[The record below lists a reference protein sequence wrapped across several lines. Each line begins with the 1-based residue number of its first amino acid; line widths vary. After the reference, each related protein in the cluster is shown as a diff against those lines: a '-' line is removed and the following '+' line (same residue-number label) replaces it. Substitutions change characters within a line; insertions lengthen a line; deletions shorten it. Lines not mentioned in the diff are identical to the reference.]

1 MRKWYNT
8 YIKPLS
14 HTTTWLCVTDG
25 QVTHDY
31 YLPQPIQSILS
42 HDHTHRNKDGHIT
55 CYRQTDWLKLHCSRR
70 IWLWA
75 NFGPLTLVAKNI
87 ENVSVLEVMTSMDF
101 QTLPYLY
108 VTISF
113 LLEICF
119 WGPTHPTFSDDVT
132 NYTLFFKSSLTMYKN
147 HLITL

>member
-1 MRKWYNT
+1 MLVFISKISNSNIELVDLGHFFT
-8 YIKPLS
+8 LS
-14 HTTTWLCVTDG
+14 
-25 QVTHDY
+25 
-31 YLPQPIQSILS
+31 LS
-42 HDHTHRNKDGHIT
+42 F
-55 CYRQTDWLKLHCSRR
+55 L
-70 IWLWA
+70 
-75 NFGPLTLVAKNI
+75 AKNI

-132 NYTLFFKSSLTMYKN
+132 NYTLFF
-147 HLITL
+147 

>member
-1 MRKWYNT
+1 MLVFISKISNSN
-8 YIKPLS
+8 IELVDLGHFLPCLS
-14 HTTTWLCVTDG
+14 FL
-25 QVTHDY
+25 
-31 YLPQPIQSILS
+31 
-42 HDHTHRNKDGHIT
+42 
-55 CYRQTDWLKLHCSRR
+55 
-70 IWLWA
+70 
-75 NFGPLTLVAKNI
+75 AKNI

-132 NYTLFFKSSLTMYKN
+132 NFTLFFLKASLTPVNCFSYIKES
-147 HLITL
+147 LDY

>member
-1 MRKWYNT
+1 MLPWVVSEVLLAATSSHSK
-8 YIKPLS
+8 IKVVYPVSL
-14 HTTTWLCVTDG
+14 
-25 QVTHDY
+25 
-31 YLPQPIQSILS
+31 IL
-42 HDHTHRNKDGHIT
+42 I
-55 CYRQTDWLKLHCSRR
+55 
-70 IWLWA
+70 
-75 NFGPLTLVAKNI
+75 KNI

-132 NYTLFFKSSLTMYKN
+132 NFTLFFFEGFPNLSFWGKKFQNKIEDL
-147 HLITL
+147 